1 MEELFPSAR
10 PDYSALRRPFDESD
24 RDFLH
29 QESSNL
35 GRFIEVKCPF
45 SALSSVVKAAKDLK
59 NFFSFLDV
67 KGDSLCMKTSHP
79 YYHQIQGQLHICNK
93 TCCDLIVWTTVD
105 CVVIRIVKDPEW
117 TVNIA
122 NLVDIYFNTFI
133 PALLD
138 N

>member
-1 MEELFPSAR
+1 M
-10 PDYSALRRPFDESD
+10 
-24 RDFLH
+24 
-29 QESSNL
+29 
-35 GRFIEVKCPF
+35 CF
-45 SALSSVVKAAKDLK
+45 SLIS
-59 NFFSFLDV
+59 DV

-122 NLVDIYFNTFI
+122 NLVDFYFNTFI

>member
-1 MEELFPSAR
+1 
-10 PDYSALRRPFDESD
+10 
-24 RDFLH
+24 
-29 QESSNL
+29 
-35 GRFIEVKCPF
+35 
-45 SALSSVVKAAKDLK
+45 
-59 NFFSFLDV
+59 
-67 KGDSLCMKTSHP
+67 MKTSHP
-79 YYHQIQGQLHICNK
+79 YNHQIQGQLHICNK
-93 TCCDLIVWTTVD
+93 ACCDLIVWTTVD